1 MAYILYCITAPQ
13 PNLAVLSKGIGG
25 KPVSLIVEDSLAAA
39 ASLLPKRELTPT
51 IAHLLACEGV
61 VEAFYRIQA
70 VVPMRFGCIFDKETE
85 IRHFLHEG
93 RTEFHALL
101 SQLKGMVEMGVRVMP
116 RQENGNNS
124 HRVLSERSA
133 AGTDYLETRRDYYA
147 AVEREARNLEEIG
160 RQICTSLSELLVRSR
175 EEPRTSAGGGL
186 FSLYFLIQRSS
197 IDAFHR
203 KISQIRPTLCREIL
217 VSGPWPPYNFVE
229 TRQLQ
234 ENTQNSTLRRRLQ
247 R

>member
-1 MAYILYCITAPQ
+1 MAHILYCITAPQ

-51 IAHLLACEGV
+51 TADLLACEGV

-70 VVPMRFGCIFDKETE
+70 VVPMRFGCIFDEETE
-85 IRHFLHEG
+85 VRRFLHE
-93 RTEFHALL
+93 RREEFHALL
-101 SQLKGMVEMGVRVMP
+101 SQLKGMVEMGVRIMP
-116 RQENGNNS
+116 RQENGNDS
-124 HRVLSERSA
+124 HRLLSGRSA
-133 AGTDYLETRRDYYA
+133 AGTDYLAVRRDHYA

-160 RQICTSLSELLVRSR
+160 RQIRTLLSELLVQSR
-175 EEPRTSAGGGL
+175 QESRTSAGSGI

-203 KISQIRPTLCREIL
+203 KISQIRPTLARGIL

-229 TRQLQ
+229 TRQPMK
-234 ENTQNSTLRRRLQ
+234 NTRSSPPL
-247 R
+247 

>member
-1 MAYILYCITAPQ
+1 MAQILYCITTPQ

-39 ASLLPKRELTPT
+39 ASLLPKRELTP
-51 IAHLLACEGV
+51 AAADLLDCAGV

-70 VVPMRFGCIFDKETE
+70 VVPMRFGCIFDDETE
-85 IRHFLHEG
+85 VRHFLHE
-93 RTEFHALL
+93 RREEFHALL
-101 SQLKGMVEMGVRVMP
+101 SQLKGMVEMGVRVIP

-124 HRVLSERSA
+124 HRLLPGRAA
-133 AGTDYLETRRDYYA
+133 AGTDYLAVRRDHYA
-147 AVEREARNLEEIG
+147 AVERETRNLEEIG
-160 RQICTSLSELLVRSR
+160 RQIRTSLSELLVQSR
-175 EEPRTSAGGGL
+175 EESKTSAGGGI

-203 KISQIRPTLCREIL
+203 KISQIRPKLCGGIL

-229 TRQLQ
+229 PTRPMKNTPSSPPCKLQL
-234 ENTQNSTLRRRLQ
+234 
-247 R
+247 